1 MTEEKYNQKLSRAL
15 SLKEATALN
24 MIDMVGIGPF
34 VVIPLVI
41 GAMNGPQ
48 SILAWVLGAILAL
61 ADGFVWA
68 ELGAAMPYAG
78 GSYVFLN
85 ELYGREKWGKLMSF
99 LFIWQTVIQAPLV
112 VASGSIGFAQYLNY
126 LVPLTTIESKMVSG
140 GLVIMLVLLLYRKI
154 ESIGK
159 ISLFLWIG
167 VFGTIGWL
175 ILSGLTHFN
184 TQLAFTYPENAF
196 DFSWLFFAGLGQASV
211 KTVYSYL
218 GYNNVCHL
226 GGEIVNPEKNI
237 PRSIFISIV
246 GIAILYL
253 LMQISVL
260 GVIPW
265 QEAKSSQFIIS
276 AFFEKIYGKTAANIA
291 TLLILWIAFASLF
304 AVMLGYTRVPFA
316 AAADGRFF
324 KVFAK
329 IHPKKNFPYAS
340 LLILGGAAFIF
351 SLLFKLKEVISAI
364 IAMRILV
371 QFIAQS
377 AGVILL
383 RYKKKQ
389 LNLPYKMPLFP
400 LPAIIGIIV
409 WFYIFIS
416 TGFEFYISGII
427 LLSIGLIV
435 YFENEIRIKKSEK
448 KHSPKS

>member
-1 MTEEKYNQKLSRAL
+1 MAEEKYNQKLVRAL

-48 SILAWVLGAILAL
+48 SILAWILGAVLAL

-68 ELGAAMPYAG
+68 ELGAAMPFAG

-126 LVPLTTIESKMVSG
+126 LIPLTTLESKMVSG
-140 GLVIMLVLLLYRKI
+140 GLVILLVFLLYRKI

-175 ILSGLTHFN
+175 IFSGLTHFN

-218 GYNNVCHL
+218 GYYNVCHL
-226 GGEIVNPEKNI
+226 GGEIINPEKNI
-237 PRSIFISIV
+237 PRSIFISII
-246 GIAILYL
+246 GIAVLYL

-265 QEAKSSQFIIS
+265 QDAKNSQFIIS
-276 AFFEKIYGKTAANIA
+276 NFFEKIYGKTAANIA

-304 AVMLGYTRVPFA
+304 SVMLGYTRVPYA

-324 KVFAK
+324 KVFGK

-340 LLILGGAAFIF
+340 LLILGGAAFVF

-371 QFIAQS
+371 QFVSQS
-377 AGVILL
+377 VGVILL
-383 RYKKKQ
+383 RYRKNDIK
-389 LNLPYKMPLFP
+389 LPYKMRLFP
-400 LPAIIGIIV
+400 LPAVLGIIV
-409 WFYIFIS
+409 WLYIFIS
-416 TGFEFYISGII
+416 TGFEFYISGV
-427 LLSIGLIV
+427 LLMLLGLIV
-435 YFENEIRIKKSEK
+435 YLIKEKRSKSVQK
-448 KHSPKS
+448 